1 MHRRKCIMKTTNTA
15 VKTTQTD
22 LPETMVQNGI
32 TYRLA
37 GDVYLPMIA
46 VSHNPTKPLGK
57 WGRMRRTYLKEHRS
71 GTYSEMLLTGT
82 LMQHLSEIEET
93 AERRMDQLMNS
104 LKEKY
109 HLTEQ
114 MKSENQMQWVQ
125 MMNNLRATAEEMI
138 QTELIYS

>member
-1 MHRRKCIMKTTNTA
+1 MKTTNTA
-15 VKTTQTD
+15 VKNTQTN

-37 GDVYLPMIA
+37 GDVYLPLIA
-46 VSHNPTKPLGK
+46 VGGNPTKPLGK

-71 GTYSEMLLTGT
+71 GTYTEMLLTGT

-93 AERRMDQLMNS
+93 AERRMEELMES
-104 LKEKY
+104 LKKKY

-114 MKSENQMQWVQ
+114 MKSENQMHWVQ
-125 MMNNLRATAEEMI
+125 MMNNLRVTAEEMI

>member
-1 MHRRKCIMKTTNTA
+1 MKTTNTA
-15 VKTTQTD
+15 VKNTQTD

-37 GDVYLPMIA
+37 GDVYLPLIA
-46 VSHNPTKPLGK
+46 VGGNPTKPLGK

-82 LMQHLSEIEET
+82 LIQHLSEIEET
-93 AERRMDQLMNS
+93 AERRMEELMES
-104 LKEKY
+104 QKEKY

-138 QTELIYS
+138 QSELIYS

>member
-1 MHRRKCIMKTTNTA
+1 MKATNTA
-15 VKTTQTD
+15 MKMNTTQKD
-22 LPETMVQNGI
+22 LPETMVKNGI
-32 TYRLA
+32 TYQLA
-37 GDVYLPMIA
+37 GDVYLPLI
-46 VSHNPTKPLGK
+46 VVTDQPTKPLGK

-71 GTYSEMLLTGT
+71 GTYTEMLLTGT

-93 AERRMDQLMNS
+93 VERRMEQLMES
-104 LKEKY
+104 LKKQY

>member
-1 MHRRKCIMKTTNTA
+1 MKTTNTA
-15 VKTTQTD
+15 VKNTQTD

-37 GDVYLPMIA
+37 GDVYLPLIA
-46 VSHNPTKPLGK
+46 VGGNPTKPLGK

-93 AERRMDQLMNS
+93 AERRMEELMDS
-104 LKEKY
+104 LKKTY

-125 MMNNLRATAEEMI
+125 MMNNLRATVEEMI

>member
-1 MHRRKCIMKTTNTA
+1 MKTTNTA
-15 VKTTQTD
+15 VKNTQTD

-37 GDVYLPMIA
+37 GDVYLPLIA
-46 VSHNPTKPLGK
+46 VGGNPTKPLGK

-93 AERRMDQLMNS
+93 AERRMEELMES
-104 LKEKY
+104 LKKKY

-138 QTELIYS
+138 QSELIYS

>member
-1 MHRRKCIMKTTNTA
+1 MKTTNTA
-15 VKTTQTD
+15 VKNTQTN

-37 GDVYLPMIA
+37 GDVYLPLIA
-46 VSHNPTKPLGK
+46 VGGNPTKPLGK

-93 AERRMDQLMNS
+93 AERRMEELMES
-104 LKEKY
+104 LKKKY

>member
-1 MHRRKCIMKTTNTA
+1 MKTTNTA
-15 VKTTQTD
+15 VKNTQTD

-37 GDVYLPMIA
+37 GDVYLPLIA
-46 VSHNPTKPLGK
+46 VGGNPTKPLGK

-93 AERRMDQLMNS
+93 AERRMEELMES
-104 LKEKY
+104 LKKQY

-114 MKSENQMQWVQ
+114 MKSQNQMEWVQ

-138 QTELIYS
+138 QSELIYS

>member
-1 MHRRKCIMKTTNTA
+1 MKATNTA
-15 VKTTQTD
+15 MKMNTTQKD

-37 GDVYLPMIA
+37 GDVYLPLIA
-46 VSHNPTKPLGK
+46 VGGNPTKPLGK

-71 GTYSEMLLTGT
+71 GTYSEMLLTET

-93 AERRMDQLMNS
+93 AERRMEELMES
-104 LKEKY
+104 LKKKY

>member
-1 MHRRKCIMKTTNTA
+1 MKTTNTA
-15 VKTTQTD
+15 VKNTQTD

-37 GDVYLPMIA
+37 GDVYLPMIT
-46 VSHNPTKPLGK
+46 VGGNPTKPLGK

-93 AERRMDQLMNS
+93 AERRMEELMES
-104 LKEKY
+104 LKKKY
-109 HLTEQ
+109 YLTEQ

>member
-1 MHRRKCIMKTTNTA
+1 MKTTNTR
-15 VKTTQTD
+15 VKNTQTD

-46 VSHNPTKPLGK
+46 VGGNPTKPLGK

-93 AERRMDQLMNS
+93 AERRMEELMES
-104 LKEKY
+104 LKKKY

>member
-1 MHRRKCIMKTTNTA
+1 MKTTNTA
-15 VKTTQTD
+15 MKNTQTD

-37 GDVYLPMIA
+37 GDVYLPLIA
-46 VSHNPTKPLGK
+46 VGGNPTKPLGK

-71 GTYSEMLLTGT
+71 GTYTEMLLTGT

-93 AERRMDQLMNS
+93 AEHRMEELMES
-104 LKEKY
+104 LKKKY

>member
-1 MHRRKCIMKTTNTA
+1 MKTTNTA
-15 VKTTQTD
+15 VKNTQTD

-37 GDVYLPMIA
+37 GDVYLPLIA
-46 VSHNPTKPLGK
+46 VSDNPTKPLGK

-71 GTYSEMLLTGT
+71 GTYTEMLLTGT

-93 AERRMDQLMNS
+93 VERRMEQLMES
-104 LKEKY
+104 LKKQY

>member
-1 MHRRKCIMKTTNTA
+1 MKTTNTR
-15 VKTTQTD
+15 VKNTQTS
-22 LPETMVQNGI
+22 LPEMMVQNGI

-37 GDVYLPMIA
+37 GDVYLPLIA
-46 VSHNPTKPLGK
+46 VGGNPTKPLGK

-93 AERRMDQLMNS
+93 AERRMEELMES
-104 LKEKY
+104 LKKKY

-138 QTELIYS
+138 QSELIYS

>member
-1 MHRRKCIMKTTNTA
+1 MKTTNTA
-15 VKTTQTD
+15 VKNTQTD

-37 GDVYLPMIA
+37 GDVYLPLIA
-46 VSHNPTKPLGK
+46 VGGNPTKPLGK

-93 AERRMDQLMNS
+93 AERRMEELMES
-104 LKEKY
+104 LKKKY

-114 MKSENQMQWVQ
+114 MKSENPMLWVQ
-125 MMNNLRATAEEMI
+125 TMNSLKSQAEETI
-138 QTELIYS
+138 LTELIYS

>member
-1 MHRRKCIMKTTNTA
+1 MKATNTA
-15 VKTTQTD
+15 MKMNTTQKD
-22 LPETMVQNGI
+22 LPETMVKNGI
-32 TYRLA
+32 TYQLA
-37 GDVYLPMIA
+37 GDVYLPLI
-46 VSHNPTKPLGK
+46 VVTDQPTKPLGK
-57 WGRMRRTYLKEHRS
+57 WGRMRRTYLREHRS
-71 GTYSEMLLTGT
+71 GTYTEMLLTGT

-93 AERRMDQLMNS
+93 AECRMEQLMES
-104 LKEKY
+104 LKKQY

>member
-1 MHRRKCIMKTTNTA
+1 MKTTNTA
-15 VKTTQTD
+15 VKNTQTD

-37 GDVYLPMIA
+37 GDVYLPLIA
-46 VSHNPTKPLGK
+46 VGGNPTKPLGK

-82 LMQHLSEIEET
+82 LMQHLSEIEERAQT
-93 AERRMDQLMNS
+93 MFENLMTS
-104 LKEKY
+104 LAKQNNV
-109 HLTEQ
+109 TENLKASDP
-114 MKSENQMQWVQ
+114 MKWAG
-125 MMNNLRATAEEMI
+125 MMNNLQATAEEMI

>member
-1 MHRRKCIMKTTNTA
+1 MKMN
-15 VKTTQTD
+15 TTQKD
-22 LPETMVQNGI
+22 LPETMVKNGI
-32 TYRLA
+32 TYQLA
-37 GDVYLPMIA
+37 GDVYLPLI
-46 VSHNPTKPLGK
+46 VVTDQPTKPLGK
-57 WGRMRRTYLKEHRS
+57 WGRMRRTYLREHRS
-71 GTYSEMLLTGT
+71 GTYTEMLLTGT

-93 AERRMDQLMNS
+93 AECRMEHLMES
-104 LKEKY
+104 LKKQY

>member
-1 MHRRKCIMKTTNTA
+1 MKTTNTA
-15 VKTTQTD
+15 VKNTQTD

-37 GDVYLPMIA
+37 GDVYLPLIA
-46 VSHNPTKPLGK
+46 VGGNPTKPLGK

-93 AERRMDQLMNS
+93 AERRMDQLMES
-104 LKEKY
+104 LKKKY

-125 MMNNLRATAEEMI
+125 MMNNLRTTAEEMI
-138 QTELIYS
+138 QSELIYS

>member
-1 MHRRKCIMKTTNTA
+1 MKTTNT
-15 VKTTQTD
+15 TQKN
-22 LPETMVQNGI
+22 LPETVEKNGI
-32 TYRLA
+32 TYRLM
-37 GDVYLPMIA
+37 GDVYLPMIGLSA
-46 VSHNPTKPLGK
+46 EDSKPLGK

-93 AERRMDQLMNS
+93 AERRMEELMES
-104 LKEKY
+104 LKKKY
-109 HLTEQ
+109 YLTEQ

>member
-1 MHRRKCIMKTTNTA
+1 MKTTNTA
-15 VKTTQTD
+15 VKNTQTN

-37 GDVYLPMIA
+37 GDVYLPLIA
-46 VSHNPTKPLGK
+46 VGGNPTKPLGK

-125 MMNNLRATAEEMI
+125 MMNNLRVTAEEMI
-138 QTELIYS
+138 QSELIYS

>member
-1 MHRRKCIMKTTNTA
+1 MKTTNTA
-15 VKTTQTD
+15 VKNTQTD

-46 VSHNPTKPLGK
+46 VGGNPTKPLGK

-93 AERRMDQLMNS
+93 AECRMEQLMES
-104 LKEKY
+104 MKKQY

>member
-1 MHRRKCIMKTTNTA
+1 MKTTNTA
-15 VKTTQTD
+15 VKNTQTD

-37 GDVYLPMIA
+37 GDVYLPLIA
-46 VSHNPTKPLGK
+46 VGGNPTKPLSK

-71 GTYSEMLLTGT
+71 GTYSEMLLTGR

-93 AERRMDQLMNS
+93 AERRMEELMES
-104 LKEKY
+104 LKKKY

>member
-1 MHRRKCIMKTTNTA
+1 MKTTNTA
-15 VKTTQTD
+15 VKNTQTN

-37 GDVYLPMIA
+37 GDVYLPLIA
-46 VSHNPTKPLGK
+46 VGGNPTKPLGK

-93 AERRMDQLMNS
+93 AECRMEQLMES
-104 LKEKY
+104 LKKQY

>member
-1 MHRRKCIMKTTNTA
+1 MMKATNTA
-15 VKTTQTD
+15 MKMNTTQKD
-22 LPETMVQNGI
+22 LPETVTKNGI
-32 TYRLA
+32 TYQLA
-37 GDVYLPMIA
+37 GDVYLPLI
-46 VSHNPTKPLGK
+46 VVTDQPTKPLGK

-71 GTYSEMLLTGT
+71 GTYTEMLLTGT

-93 AERRMDQLMNS
+93 AEHRKEELMES
-104 LKEKY
+104 LKKQY

-114 MKSENQMQWVQ
+114 MKSEHQMQWVQ

>member
-1 MHRRKCIMKTTNTA
+1 MKTTNTA
-15 VKTTQTD
+15 VKNTQTD

-46 VSHNPTKPLGK
+46 VGGNPTKPLGK

-71 GTYSEMLLTGT
+71 GTYTEMLLTGT

-93 AERRMDQLMNS
+93 AECRMEQLMES
-104 LKEKY
+104 LKKQY

>member
-1 MHRRKCIMKTTNTA
+1 MKTTNTA
-15 VKTTQTD
+15 MKNTQTD

-46 VSHNPTKPLGK
+46 VGGNPTKPLGK
-57 WGRMRRTYLKEHRS
+57 WGRMRRTYLREHRS
-71 GTYSEMLLTGT
+71 GTYTEMLLTGT

-93 AERRMDQLMNS
+93 AECRMEQLMES
-104 LKEKY
+104 LKKQY

-138 QTELIYS
+138 QTELICS

>member
-1 MHRRKCIMKTTNTA
+1 MKTTNTA
-15 VKTTQTD
+15 VKNTQTN

-46 VSHNPTKPLGK
+46 VGGNPTKPLGK

-93 AERRMDQLMNS
+93 AERRMEELMES
-104 LKEKY
+104 LKKKY

-114 MKSENQMQWVQ
+114 MKSEN
-125 MMNNLRATAEEMI
+125 
-138 QTELIYS
+138 

>member
-1 MHRRKCIMKTTNTA
+1 MKTTNTA
-15 VKTTQTD
+15 VKNTQID

-37 GDVYLPMIA
+37 GDVYLPLIA
-46 VSHNPTKPLGK
+46 VGGNPTKPLGK

-93 AERRMDQLMNS
+93 AERRMDQLMES

-125 MMNNLRATAEEMI
+125 MMNNLRATAEETI

>member
-1 MHRRKCIMKTTNTA
+1 MKATNTA
-15 VKTTQTD
+15 MKMNTTQKD
-22 LPETMVQNGI
+22 LPETVTKNGI
-32 TYRLA
+32 TYQLA
-37 GDVYLPMIA
+37 GDVYLPLI
-46 VSHNPTKPLGK
+46 VVTDQPTKPLGK
-57 WGRMRRTYLKEHRS
+57 WGRMRRTYLREHRS
-71 GTYSEMLLTGT
+71 GTYTEMLLTGT

-93 AERRMDQLMNS
+93 AERRMEELMES
-104 LKEKY
+104 LKKKY

>member
-1 MHRRKCIMKTTNTA
+1 MKTTNTA
-15 VKTTQTD
+15 VKNTQTD

-37 GDVYLPMIA
+37 GDVYLPLIA
-46 VSHNPTKPLGK
+46 VGGNPTKPLGK

-93 AERRMDQLMNS
+93 AERRMEELMES
-104 LKEKY
+104 LKKKY
-109 HLTEQ
+109 HLTEH

-138 QTELIYS
+138 QSELIYS

>member
-1 MHRRKCIMKTTNTA
+1 MKTTNTA
-15 VKTTQTD
+15 VKNTQTD

-37 GDVYLPMIA
+37 GDVYLPLIA
-46 VSHNPTKPLGK
+46 VGGNPTKPLGK

-93 AERRMDQLMNS
+93 AECRMEQLMES
-104 LKEKY
+104 MKKQY

>member
-1 MHRRKCIMKTTNTA
+1 MKTTNTA
-15 VKTTQTD
+15 VKNTQTD

-37 GDVYLPMIA
+37 GDVYLPLIA
-46 VSHNPTKPLGK
+46 VGGNPTKPLGK

-93 AERRMDQLMNS
+93 AERRMEELMES
-104 LKEKY
+104 LKKKY

-114 MKSENQMQWVQ
+114 MKSQNQMEWVQ

-138 QTELIYS
+138 QSELIYS

>member
-1 MHRRKCIMKTTNTA
+1 MKATNTA
-15 VKTTQTD
+15 MKLNTTQKD
-22 LPETMVQNGI
+22 LPETMVKNGI
-32 TYRLA
+32 TYQLA
-37 GDVYLPMIA
+37 GDVYLPLI
-46 VSHNPTKPLGK
+46 VVTDQPTKPLGK
-57 WGRMRRTYLKEHRS
+57 WGRMRRTYLREHRS
-71 GTYSEMLLTGT
+71 GTYTEMLLTGT

-93 AERRMDQLMNS
+93 AERRMEELMES
-104 LKEKY
+104 LKKKY

>member
-1 MHRRKCIMKTTNTA
+1 MKTTNTA
-15 VKTTQTD
+15 VKNTQTD

-37 GDVYLPMIA
+37 GDVYLPLIA
-46 VSHNPTKPLGK
+46 VGGNPTKPLGK

-82 LMQHLSEIEET
+82 LMQHLSEIEERAQMMFENLMT
-93 AERRMDQLMNS
+93 SLAEQNNV
-104 LKEKY
+104 
-109 HLTEQ
+109 TEQ

>member
-1 MHRRKCIMKTTNTA
+1 MKTTNTA
-15 VKTTQTD
+15 VKNTQTD
-22 LPETMVQNGI
+22 LPEMMVQNGI
-32 TYRLA
+32 SYRLA
-37 GDVYLPMIA
+37 GDVYLPLIA
-46 VSHNPTKPLGK
+46 VGGNPTKPLGK

-93 AERRMDQLMNS
+93 AERRMEELMES
-104 LKEKY
+104 LKKKY

-125 MMNNLRATAEEMI
+125 MMNNLRVTAEEMI

>member
-1 MHRRKCIMKTTNTA
+1 MKTTNTA
-15 VKTTQTD
+15 VKNTQTD

-37 GDVYLPMIA
+37 GDVYLPLIA
-46 VSHNPTKPLGK
+46 VGGNPTKPLGK

-93 AERRMDQLMNS
+93 AERRMEELMES
-104 LKEKY
+104 LKKKY

>member
-1 MHRRKCIMKTTNTA
+1 MKTTNTA
-15 VKTTQTD
+15 VKNTQTD

-32 TYRLA
+32 TYRLS
-37 GDVYLPMIA
+37 GDVYLPLIA
-46 VSHNPTKPLGK
+46 VGGNPTKPLGK

-93 AERRMDQLMNS
+93 AERRMEELMES
-104 LKEKY
+104 LKKTY

-138 QTELIYS
+138 QSELIYS

>member
-1 MHRRKCIMKTTNTA
+1 MKTTHTA
-15 VKTTQTD
+15 VKNTQTD

-37 GDVYLPMIA
+37 GDVYLPLIA
-46 VSHNPTKPLGK
+46 VGGNPTKPLGK

-93 AERRMDQLMNS
+93 AERRMEELMES
-104 LKEKY
+104 LKKKY

-125 MMNNLRATAEEMI
+125 KMNNLRATAEEMI